1 MIKKKAAKKTAMKKG
16 ARKSAKK
23 FKKETDPAEVRK
35 QVSMIVK
42 AEAAL
47 MTQAV
52 VDEAKKGQLAPV
64 RYLFDMANIFPGQTD
79 PQKAPEES
87 ADCLAE
93 ILLSKIE
100 APAKPEKEGEDEL
113 EDPESETDD
122 AEKKPAVAGA
132 ASDSGNGERKEP
144 IAMPVGTAVPIT

>member
-64 RYLFDMANIFPGQTD
+64 RYLFDMVNIFPGQTD
-79 PQKAPEES
+79 PEKAPEES

-100 APAKPEKEGEDEL
+100 APAKPEKEGEGDL
-113 EDPESETDD
+113 ED
-122 AEKKPAVAGA
+122 AENSVQGGEKMASASMA
-132 ASDSGNGERKEP
+132 ASDSAVGAKKELV
-144 IAMPVGTAVPIT
+144 APVGTVVPVT